1 MSSKTIE
8 EMLDAGMS
16 ISDIMR
22 KATEIKKKKD
32 AEIDRFKTERDNLI
46 NSIVAYFD
54 AVTGKKDMISSA
66 DIVELR
72 NALIEGEK
80 LLASLDSVKA
90 VKKSSDLDDDAI
102 RNFLRGVM

>member
-1 MSSKTIE
+1 MSKTIE

-32 AEIDRFKTERDNLI
+32 AEIDRFKIEREALLKA
-46 NSIVAYFD
+46 IVTYFE
-54 AVTGKKDMISSA
+54 AVSGKKDMVSSA
-66 DIVELR
+66 NIAELR

-90 VKKSSDLDDDAI
+90 VKESSDLDDDAI

>member
-1 MSSKTIE
+1 MSKTIE

-16 ISDIMR
+16 ISDITR

-32 AEIDRFKTERDNLI
+32 AENDKFKTERDNLI
-46 NSIVAYFD
+46 NSIVTYFE
-54 AVTGKKDMISSA
+54 AITGKKNTVSSA

-80 LLASLDSVKA
+80 FIASLDSIKP
-90 VKKSSDLDDDAI
+90 VKKSLNSDDDII
-102 RNFLRGVM
+102 RDFLRGIM

>member
-1 MSSKTIE
+1 MSKTIE

-32 AEIDRFKTERDNLI
+32 AENDKFKSERDNLI
-46 NSIVAYFD
+46 NSIVTYFE
-54 AVTGKKDMISSA
+54 AITGKKDMISSA

-72 NALIEGEK
+72 NILIEGEK
-80 LLASLDSVKA
+80 LIASLDNVKA
-90 VKKSSDLDDDAI
+90 AKRPLNSDDII
-102 RNFLRGVM
+102 RDFLKGVM

>member
-1 MSSKTIE
+1 MSKTIE

-32 AEIDRFKTERDNLI
+32 AEIDRFKIEREALLKA
-46 NSIVAYFD
+46 IVTYFE
-54 AVTGKKDMISSA
+54 AVSGKKDMVSSA
-66 DIVELR
+66 DIAELR

-90 VKKSSDLDDDAI
+90 VKESSDLDDDAI

>member
-1 MSSKTIE
+1 MSKTIE

-32 AEIDRFKTERDNLI
+32 AEIDKFKTERDNLI
-46 NSIVAYFD
+46 NSMVTYFET
-54 AVTGKKDMISSA
+54 VTGKKDMISSA

-72 NALIEGEK
+72 NTLIEGEK
-80 LLASLDSVKA
+80 LIASLESAKT
-90 VKKSSDLDDDAI
+90 VKKSLNSDDDVI
-102 RNFLRGVM
+102 RDFLRGIM

>member
-1 MSSKTIE
+1 MSKTIE

-32 AEIDRFKTERDNLI
+32 AEIDRFKTEREALI
-46 NSIVAYFD
+46 KAIVAYFE
-54 AVTGKKDMISSA
+54 AVTGKKDMVSSA

-72 NALIEGEK
+72 NTLIEGEK
-80 LLASLDSVKA
+80 LLASLDNVKI
-90 VKKSSDLDDDAI
+90 KKTSDLDSEDAI
-102 RNFLRGVM
+102 RDFLKGIM

>member
-1 MSSKTIE
+1 MSKTIE

-16 ISDIMR
+16 LTDIMR

-46 NSIVAYFD
+46 NSIVAYFE
-54 AVTGKKDMISSA
+54 AITGKKDMISSA

-72 NALIEGEK
+72 NTLIEGEK
-80 LLASLDSVKA
+80 LIASLDSVK
-90 VKKSSDLDDDAI
+90 VSDSDDDAI
-102 RNFLRGVM
+102 KNFLRGVM